1 MSLLRE
7 SYTRATI
14 TTTLPDEAGSVLTI
28 SSSGTAHVS
37 TAVKVTSVLHVRTA
51 EGIFMSEASDVEA
64 AGVPV
69 VGGGILYVSD
79 GKLKYRGTNGTVT
92 TVADA

>member
-7 SYTRATI
+7 AYTATVA
-14 TTTLPDEAGSVLTI
+14 TALPDENGSVLTI
-28 SSSGTAHVS
+28 SSSGTAHVA
-37 TAVKVTSVLHVRTA
+37 TAIRVTSVLHVRTA
-51 EGIFMSEASDVEA
+51 EGIFVAEASDVEA
-64 AGVPV
+64 AGIPV